1 MSETT
6 AKDSLQDFTGENTP
20 KLSGGLNVLTIL
32 TIIGCI
38 IGLLFSTYS
47 FITAKSSYEKTKEL
61 IDSGKVNEMPKFA
74 RNMMTPEMLGMQQ
87 KMMENRMPIFILS
100 IVALIL
106 CLYGAMEM
114 RKLKKQGF
122 IFWLAGELL
131 PIATTIFFIGTIAF
145 NGFGL
150 LGLLFPVIFIILY
163 FIYRKDLVY

>member
-106 CLYGAMEM
+106 CLYG
-114 RKLKKQGF
+114 G
-122 IFWLAGELL
+122 
-131 PIATTIFFIGTIAF
+131 
-145 NGFGL
+145 
-150 LGLLFPVIFIILY
+150 
-163 FIYRKDLVY
+163 

>member
-1 MSETT
+1 MNETT
-6 AKDSLQDFTGENTP
+6 AKNSLEDFTGENTP
-20 KLSGGLNVLTIL
+20 KLTGGLNVLTIL

-47 FITAKSSYEKTKEL
+47 FFTAKSSYEKTKEL
-61 IDSGKVNEMPKFA
+61 IETGKVNDMPKFA
-74 RNMMTPEMLGMQQ
+74 RNMMTPEMLAMQQ
-87 KMMENRMPIFILS
+87 KIMENKVPILILS
-100 IVALIL
+100 IVAMLL

-122 IFWLAGELL
+122 IFWLVGELL
-131 PIATTIFFIGTIAF
+131 PIATTIFFIGAAAF

-150 LGLLFPVIFIILY
+150 LNLLFPVIFIILY